1 MFTSPGNI
9 AISCEYFT
17 IYWYGIILAIA
28 FIVGLFTVVTIAKKE
43 YKDEK
48 IVNNVFEIAFWVLL
62 CGILGARLYYVI
74 LCANYY
80 SSHLLEIFMIQNGGL
95 SIQGGLIGGILG
107 GLIYCKKHKLSFLQY
122 ADLYAFGLPVAQ
134 AIGRWGNFF
143 NSEAFGLP
151 TTLPWGV
158 FIPQQNRPYA
168 YEFSEFFHPTFLY
181 ESLWNILVF
190 LILYFIIRKDF
201 FNKKGIIFFSYLFL
215 YSLGRMYIETIRIDS
230 VLNIFNV
237 PVAMWVCFITML
249 ISYVAIKK
257 LNSDKELT

>member
-1 MFTSPGNI
+1 MFTSPGNV

-28 FIVGLFTVVTIAKKE
+28 FIVGLLVISSVAKKE
-43 YKDEK
+43 YQEEQ

-74 LCANYY
+74 LCFNYY

-95 SIQGGLIGGILG
+95 SIQGGLIGGILA

-143 NSEAFGLP
+143 NSEAFGRP

-168 YEFSEFFHPTFLY
+168 YEFSELFHPTFLY
-181 ESLWNILVF
+181 ESVLNF
-190 LILYFIIRKDF
+190 LLF
-201 FNKKGIIFFSYLFL
+201 LFL
-215 YSLGRMYIETIRIDS
+215 YFFILKRYKSHYGIISGAYLTIYAI
-230 VLNIFNV
+230 LH
-237 PVAMWVCFITML
+237 ML
-249 ISYVAIKK
+249 IEPLS
-257 LNSDKELT
+257 LD

>member
-28 FIVGLFTVVTIAKKE
+28 FIVGLLVISSVAKKE
-43 YKDEK
+43 YQEEQ

-95 SIQGGLIGGILG
+95 SIQGGLIGGILA

-122 ADLYAFGLPVAQ
+122 ADLYALGLPVAQ

-143 NSEAFGLP
+143 NSEAFGTP
-151 TTLPWGV
+151 TNLPWKRR
-158 FIPQQNRPYA
+158 N
-168 YEFSEFFHPTFLY
+168 
-181 ESLWNILVF
+181 
-190 LILYFIIRKDF
+190 
-201 FNKKGIIFFSYLFL
+201 
-215 YSLGRMYIETIRIDS
+215 
-230 VLNIFNV
+230 
-237 PVAMWVCFITML
+237 
-249 ISYVAIKK
+249 
-257 LNSDKELT
+257 